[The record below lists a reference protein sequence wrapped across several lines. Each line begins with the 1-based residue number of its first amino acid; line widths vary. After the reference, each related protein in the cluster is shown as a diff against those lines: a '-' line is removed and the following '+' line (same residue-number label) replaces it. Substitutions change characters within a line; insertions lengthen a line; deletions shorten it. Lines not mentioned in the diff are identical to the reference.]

1 MDSKKKFFSS
11 WFLLNVYKMGFWHS
25 KVLRADE
32 KDDANQEKEV
42 IRYFDRWWHKSN
54 EQKLKNLVIMSI
66 AKNKDD
72 CAINALRYM
81 HVLPKHTLCEMTQED
96 LKLLQMYIFVFTR
109 LGINIEDTYEANVKN
124 IFDDYAKN
132 QLYNQSSMDMV
143 NKCGGVYATYIG
155 QQSLMPLFDAYAIRE
170 INHSEREDH
179 S

>member
-1 MDSKKKFFSS
+1 
-11 WFLLNVYKMGFWHS
+11 
-25 KVLRADE
+25 
-32 KDDANQEKEV
+32 
-42 IRYFDRWWHKSN
+42 
-54 EQKLKNLVIMSI
+54 
-66 AKNKDD
+66 
-72 CAINALRYM
+72 M